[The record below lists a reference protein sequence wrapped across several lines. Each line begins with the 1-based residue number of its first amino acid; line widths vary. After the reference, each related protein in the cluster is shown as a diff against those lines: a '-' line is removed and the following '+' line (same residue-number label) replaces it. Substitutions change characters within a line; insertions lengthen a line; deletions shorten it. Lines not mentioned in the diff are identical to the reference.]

1 MPSKPKFDPRK
12 MMEKAV
18 EAMKQSINEPREDG
32 KASPLVGAVLV
43 KPDGA
48 VDSAFR
54 GELRHGDHAEFT
66 LLERKH
72 RGDRLDGS
80 VVFATLE
87 PCAPG
92 ARKHPK
98 LSCAERIVNARVS
111 EVWIGIEDPDPTVD
125 REGIRF
131 LESNGI
137 KVYLFDRDLQDEIRE
152 ANEAFIVQ
160 ALDRAAVAKEKK
172 TIQPVLQS
180 RWDDVQPDAGVA
192 DFSGAALSRY
202 RLRTKIR
209 ESVGS
214 DAFLARLQRQG
225 LVRRHGR
232 KLRPTGFG
240 VVLFGKRP
248 REIIHHAGLNL
259 TIEYPDGTHEVAD
272 FDGPA
277 ILIPDAIEKWLKPK
291 LPNVIDRSQM
301 THGQIAALPFE
312 LIRES
317 VNNALIHRNYD
328 LTGATCHLVVSAN
341 TVLVRSPGEP
351 LAPVTTEQLQA
362 FTAPMYNRNPK
373 LQFAFGGSK
382 LVEGRGLGMRT
393 LGEAATK
400 HGLPVPKYD
409 FDGLYLNLTIY
420 LHARAALDSL
430 GDEVLSKLTKSEKEG
445 WEWLASKGMTSSGE
459 YARGMK
465 LAYRTAMNHLKKFL
479 DLGLLERTG
488 SARATEYKVR
498 KPGVR

>member
-1 MPSKPKFDPRK
+1 
-12 MMEKAV
+12 MEKAV
-18 EAMKQSINEPREDG
+18 EAMKQSVNETREDG
-32 KASPLVGAVLV
+32 KTSPLVGAVLV
-43 KPDGA
+43 KPDGV
-48 VDSAFR
+48 VDTAFR

-92 ARKHPK
+92 ARNYPK
-98 LSCAERIVNARVS
+98 LSCAERIVNARIS

-137 KVYLFDRDLQDEIRE
+137 KVHLFDRDLQDEIRE
-152 ANEAFIVQ
+152 ANEAFISQ
-160 ALDRAAVAKEKK
+160 ALERAAVAKEKK
-172 TIQPVLQS
+172 AVQPVLQS
-180 RWDDVQPDAGVA
+180 QWDDVLPDADVS
-192 DFSGAALSRY
+192 DFSSAALSRY
-202 RLRTKIR
+202 RVRTKIK
-209 ESVGS
+209 EAVGS
-214 DAFLARLQRQG
+214 EAFLERLQRQG

-240 VVLFGKRP
+240 LILFGKNP

-259 TIEYPDGTHEVAD
+259 TIEYPDGSHEVED

-317 VNNALIHRNYD
+317 VNNALIHRNW
-328 LTGATCHLVVSAN
+328 T
-341 TVLVRSPGEP
+341 
-351 LAPVTTEQLQA
+351 
-362 FTAPMYNRNPK
+362 
-373 LQFAFGGSK
+373 
-382 LVEGRGLGMRT
+382 
-393 LGEAATK
+393 
-400 HGLPVPKYD
+400 
-409 FDGLYLNLTIY
+409 
-420 LHARAALDSL
+420 
-430 GDEVLSKLTKSEKEG
+430 
-445 WEWLASKGMTSSGE
+445 
-459 YARGMK
+459 
-465 LAYRTAMNHLKKFL
+465 
-479 DLGLLERTG
+479 
-488 SARATEYKVR
+488 
-498 KPGVR
+498 

>member
-1 MPSKPKFDPRK
+1 MATKPKFDPRK

-18 EAMKQSINEPREDG
+18 EAMKQSINEPRGDG

-43 KPDGA
+43 KPDGST
-48 VDSAFR
+48 DSAFR

-72 RGDRLDGS
+72 RDGRLDGS
-80 VVFATLE
+80 VVFATHE
-87 PCAPG
+87 PCAPR
-92 ARKHPK
+92 ARKEPK
-98 LSCAERIVNARVS
+98 LSCAERIVNARIS

-125 REGIRF
+125 RQGIRY
-131 LESNGI
+131 LEDNGI
-137 KVYLFDRDLQDEIRE
+137 KVHLFDRDLQDEIRE
-152 ANEAFIVQ
+152 ANKEFITQ
-160 ALDRAAVAKEKK
+160 ALERASAAKEKK
-172 TIQPVLQS
+172 VVQPVLQS
-180 RWDDVQPDAGVA
+180 QWDEVQPDAEVG
-192 DFSGAALSRY
+192 DFAGPALTRY
-202 RLRTKIR
+202 RVRTKIK
-209 ESVGS
+209 EAVGS
-214 DAFLARLQRQG
+214 DAFLERLQRQG

-240 VVLFGKRP
+240 LILFGKNP
-248 REIIHHAGLNL
+248 REMIHHTGLNL
-259 TIEYPDGTHEVAD
+259 TIEYPDGTHEVKD

-301 THGQIAALPFE
+301 TRGQKAALPFE

-317 VNNALIHRNYD
+317 VNNALIHRDYD
-328 LTGATCHLVVSAN
+328 LAGATCHLVVDAH

-351 LAPVTTEQLQA
+351 LAPVTTAQLQD

-393 LGEAATK
+393 LAEAATK
-400 HGLPVPKYD
+400 HGLPVPRYE

-420 LHARAALDSL
+420 RHAGAAVSSMDALIL
-430 GDEVLSKLTKSEKEG
+430 AKLSKAERAG
-445 WEWLASKGMTSSGE
+445 WEWLASKGKTKSRE
-459 YARGMK
+459 YAEEMN
-465 LAYRTAMNHLKKFL
+465 LPYRTAMNHLKKFHEL
-479 DLGLLERTG
+479 DLLERTG
-488 SARATEYKVR
+488 SARATEYNVR
-498 KPGVR
+498 RP

>member
-1 MPSKPKFDPRK
+1 MATKPKFDPRK
-12 MMEKAV
+12 MMEQAV
-18 EAMKQSINEPREDG
+18 EAMKQSINEPRGDG

-43 KPDGA
+43 KPDGST
-48 VDSAFR
+48 DSAFR

-66 LLERKH
+66 LIERKH
-72 RGDRLDGS
+72 RDDRLDGS

-98 LSCAERIVNARVS
+98 LSCAERIVNARIS

-125 REGIRF
+125 RQGIRY
-131 LESNGI
+131 LEENGI
-137 KVYLFDRDLQDEIRE
+137 KVHLFDRDLQDEIRE
-152 ANEAFIVQ
+152 ANKEFIVQ
-160 ALDRAAVAKEKK
+160 ALDRAAAAKEKK
-172 TIQPVLQS
+172 VTQPVLQS
-180 RWDDVQPDAGVA
+180 QWDEVQSDAEVS
-192 DFSGAALSRY
+192 DFSREALTRY
-202 RLRTKIR
+202 RGQTKIK
-209 ESVGS
+209 EAVGS
-214 DAFLARLQRQG
+214 DAFLERLQRQG

-240 VVLFGKRP
+240 LILFGKNP
-248 REIIHHAGLNL
+248 REIIHHTGLNL
-259 TIEYPDGTHEVAD
+259 TIEYPDGTHEVKD

-291 LPNVIDRSQM
+291 LPNVIDRNHM
-301 THGQIAALPFE
+301 VHANIPALPFE

-317 VNNALIHRNYD
+317 VNNALVHRDYD

-341 TVLVRSPGEP
+341 TLLVRSPGEP
-351 LAPVTTEQLQA
+351 LAPVTTGQLQN

-393 LGEAATK
+393 LGDAATK
-400 HGLPVPKYD
+400 HGLPVPRYE

-420 LHARAALDSL
+420 RHLQAVAEGLSGPTFAALSR
-430 GDEVLSKLTKSEKEG
+430 SEQEG
-445 WEWLASKGMTSSGE
+445 WMWFSTQGHCGSVE
-459 YARGMK
+459 YAAQFGIDVRTARRHLNHFVELK
-465 LAYRTAMNHLKKFL
+465 LARK
-479 DLGLLERTG
+479 TG
-488 SARATEYKVR
+488 SGPSTTYHLQ
-498 KPGVR
+498 

>member
-1 MPSKPKFDPRK
+1 MLKN
-12 MMEKAV
+12 KAH
-18 EAMKQSINEPREDG
+18 R
-32 KASPLVGAVLV
+32 PL
-43 KPDGA
+43 
-48 VDSAFR
+48 R
-54 GELRHGDHAEFT
+54 GNKR
-66 LLERKH
+66 
-72 RGDRLDGS
+72 RG
-80 VVFATLE
+80 
-87 PCAPG
+87 
-92 ARKHPK
+92 
-98 LSCAERIVNARVS
+98 
-111 EVWIGIEDPDPTVD
+111 
-125 REGIRF
+125 
-131 LESNGI
+131 
-137 KVYLFDRDLQDEIRE
+137 E
-152 ANEAFIVQ
+152 ANEAFITQ
-160 ALDRAAVAKEKK
+160 ALERAAVAKEK
-172 TIQPVLQS
+172 TIQPVPQS
-180 RWDDVQPDAGVA
+180 QWDDVQPDAEVT

-202 RLRTKIR
+202 RVRTKIK

-214 DAFLARLQRQG
+214 DAFLERLQRQG

-240 VVLFGKRP
+240 LILFGKRP

-259 TIEYPDGTHEVAD
+259 TIEYPDGTHEVED

-328 LTGATCHLVVSAN
+328 LTGATCHLVVSAD

-351 LAPVTTEQLQA
+351 LAPVTTAQLQE
-362 FTAPMYNRNPK
+362 FSAPMYNRNPK

-400 HGLPVPKYD
+400 HGLPVPKYE

-420 LHARAALDSL
+420 RHARSALSSL
-430 GDEVLSKLTKSEKEG
+430 GDEVLNKLTQSEKEG
-445 WEWLASKGMTSSGE
+445 WEWLTSKGMTKSGE
-459 YARGMK
+459 YAQGMK
-465 LAYRTAMNHLKKFL
+465 LPYRTAMNHLKKFL

-498 KPGVR
+498 KS

>member
-1 MPSKPKFDPRK
+1 
-12 MMEKAV
+12 MEKAV

-43 KPDGA
+43 KPDGV
-48 VDSAFR
+48 VDTAFR

-72 RGDRLDGS
+72 RDDRLDGS

-131 LESNGI
+131 LENNGVEI
-137 KVYLFDRDLQDEIRE
+137 HLFDRDLQDEIRE
-152 ANEAFIVQ
+152 ANEAFITQ
-160 ALDRAAVAKEKK
+160 ALERAAAAKERKV
-172 TIQPVLQS
+172 IQPVLQS
-180 RWDDVQPDAGVA
+180 QWDEVQPDAELG
-192 DFSGAALSRY
+192 DFSSEALTCY
-202 RLRTKIR
+202 RGRTKIK
-209 ESVGS
+209 ESVGTG
-214 DAFLARLQRQG
+214 AFLERLQRQG
-225 LVRRHGR
+225 LIRRHGR

-240 VVLFGKRP
+240 LILFGKSP

-259 TIEYPDGTHEVAD
+259 TIEYPDGTHEVED

-317 VNNALIHRNYD
+317 VNNALVHRDYD
-328 LTGATCHLVVSAN
+328 LTGATCHLVVNSN
-341 TVLVRSPGEP
+341 TVLIRSPGEP

-393 LGEAATK
+393 LSEAATK
-400 HGLPVPKYD
+400 HRLPVPKYG

-420 LHARAALDSL
+420 RHARAAAD
-430 GDEVLSKLTKSEKEG
+430 VLRADVQNEFGKSEQNG
-445 WEWLASKGMTSSGE
+445 WVWFSIQGHCSSGD
-459 YARGMK
+459 YATQLGIDV
-465 LAYRTAMNHLKKFL
+465 RTARRHLNHFVELHLARK
-479 DLGLLERTG
+479 TG
-488 SARATEYKVR
+488 SGPSTTYHLL
-498 KPGVR
+498 

>member
-1 MPSKPKFDPRK
+1 
-12 MMEKAV
+12 MEKAV

-32 KASPLVGAVLV
+32 KASPRVGAVLI
-43 KPDGA
+43 KPDGS
-48 VDSAFR
+48 VDTAFR

-72 RGDRLDGS
+72 RDDRLDGS

-92 ARKHPK
+92 ARKEPK

-131 LESNGI
+131 LETHGI
-137 KVYLFDRDLQDEIRE
+137 KVHLFDRDLQDEIRE
-152 ANEAFIVQ
+152 ANEAFIAQ
-160 ALDRAAVAKEKK
+160 ALERAAAAKEKK
-172 TIQPVLQS
+172 IVQPVPQS
-180 RWDDVQPDAGVA
+180 QWDEVQPDAEVT
-192 DFSGAALSRY
+192 DFSKDALTRY
-202 RLRTKIR
+202 RVLAKIK
-209 ESVGS
+209 EAVGT
-214 DAFLARLQRQG
+214 DGFLERLQRQG

-240 VVLFGKRP
+240 LMLFGKNP
-248 REIIHHAGLNL
+248 RESIHHAGLNL
-259 TIEYPDGTHEVAD
+259 TIEYPDGSHEVKD

-291 LPNVIDRSQM
+291 LPNVIDRNHM
-301 THGQIAALPFE
+301 VHGKIPALPFE

-317 VNNALIHRNYD
+317 VNNALVHRDYE

-351 LAPVTTEQLQA
+351 LAPVTTRQLQE
-362 FTAPMYNRNPK
+362 FKAPMYNRNPK

-400 HGLPVPKYD
+400 HGLPVPRYE

-420 LHARAALDSL
+420 RHLQAAAEGLGATALAALS
-430 GDEVLSKLTKSEKEG
+430 KSEQEG
-445 WEWLASKGMTSSGE
+445 WVWFSTQGHCGSGD
-459 YARGMK
+459 YSAQFGIDGRTARRHLNHFVELK
-465 LAYRTAMNHLKKFL
+465 LARK
-479 DLGLLERTG
+479 TG
-488 SARATEYKVR
+488 SGPATTYHLQ
-498 KPGVR
+498 

>member
-1 MPSKPKFDPRK
+1 MATKPKFDPRK

-18 EAMKQSINEPREDG
+18 ETMKQSINEPRGDG

-43 KPDGA
+43 KPDGST
-48 VDSAFR
+48 DSAFR

-66 LLERKH
+66 LIERKH
-72 RGDRLDGS
+72 RNDRLDGS

-98 LSCAERIVNARVS
+98 LSCAERIVNARIS

-125 REGIRF
+125 RQGICY
-131 LESNGI
+131 LEDNGI
-137 KVYLFDRDLQDEIRE
+137 KVHLFDRDLQDEIRE
-152 ANEAFIVQ
+152 TNKEFITQ
-160 ALDRAAVAKEKK
+160 ALDRAAAAKEK
-172 TIQPVLQS
+172 TVTQPVLQS
-180 RWDDVQPDAGVA
+180 RWDEVQSDAEVA
-192 DFSGAALSRY
+192 DFSREALTRY
-202 RLRTKIR
+202 RGQTKIK
-209 ESVGS
+209 EAVGS
-214 DAFLARLQRQG
+214 DAFLERLQRQG

-240 VVLFGKRP
+240 LILFGKNP
-248 REIIHHAGLNL
+248 REIIHHTGLNL
-259 TIEYPDGTHEVAD
+259 TIEYPDGTHEVKD

-277 ILIPDAIEKWLKPK
+277 ILIPDAIEEWLKPK
-291 LPNVIDRSQM
+291 LPNVIDRNQM
-301 THGQIAALPFE
+301 VHAKIPALPFE

-317 VNNALIHRNYD
+317 VNNALVHRDYD
-328 LTGATCHLVVSAN
+328 LMGATCHLVVSAN

-351 LAPVTTEQLQA
+351 LAPVTTGQLQN

-393 LGEAATK
+393 LGEAASK
-400 HGLPVPKYD
+400 HGLPVPRYE

-420 LHARAALDSL
+420 RHAGAAVQALEIDILKSL
-430 GDEVLSKLTKSEKEG
+430 NKDERRSWEFLST
-445 WEWLASKGMTSSGE
+445 
-459 YARGMK
+459 
-465 LAYRTAMNHLKKFL
+465 RTAVTRQEYEDHMDFDSRKAQRHLKRFIE
-479 DLGLLERTG
+479 LGLLKKVG
-488 SARATEYKVR
+488 ASSATNYEVR
-498 KPGVR
+498 KP

>member
-1 MPSKPKFDPRK
+1 
-12 MMEKAV
+12 MEKAV
-18 EAMKQSINEPREDG
+18 EAMKQSINEPRVDG

-43 KPDGA
+43 KLDGA
-48 VDSAFR
+48 VDTAFR

-72 RGDRLDGS
+72 RDDRLDGS

-137 KVYLFDRDLQDEIRE
+137 KVHLFDRDLQDEIRE
-152 ANEAFIVQ
+152 ANEAFITQ
-160 ALDRAAVAKEKK
+160 ALERAAMANEKK
-172 TIQPVLQS
+172 AIQPVLQS
-180 RWDDVQPDAGVA
+180 QWDDAQPDAEMA
-192 DFSGAALSRY
+192 DLSEAALSKY
-202 RLRTKIR
+202 RVRTKIKD
-209 ESVGS
+209 SVGS
-214 DAFLARLQRQG
+214 DGFLGRLQRQG

-240 VVLFGKRP
+240 VILFGKSP

-259 TIEYPDGTHEVAD
+259 TIEYPDGTHEVKD

-277 ILIPDAIEKWLKPK
+277 ILIPDAIEKWLTPK
-291 LPNVIDRSQM
+291 LPNVIDRSRM
-301 THGQIAALPFE
+301 THGKVPALPFE

-317 VNNALIHRNYD
+317 VNNALVHRNYD
-328 LTGATCHLVVSAN
+328 LMGATCHLVVSAN
-341 TVLVRSPGEP
+341 TVLIRSPGDP
-351 LAPVTTEQLQA
+351 LAPVTTAQLQE
-362 FTAPMYNRNPK
+362 FKAPMYNRNPK

-393 LGEAATK
+393 LGEAATR
-400 HGLPVPKYD
+400 HGLPVPKYE

-420 LHARAALDSL
+420 RHLQAAVEGLSSDIL
-430 GDEVLSKLTKSEKEG
+430 KALSKSEQDG
-445 WEWLASKGMTSSGE
+445 WVWFSTQAQCGSGD
-459 YARGMK
+459 YAAKFEIDVRTARRHLNQFVKLK
-465 LAYRTAMNHLKKFL
+465 LARK
-479 DLGLLERTG
+479 TG
-488 SARATEYKVR
+488 SGPSTTYHLL
-498 KPGVR
+498 